1 MRTFSYFSV
10 ALLSTVALV
19 SCSKE
24 DNTPAESFL
33 KTVAEVKV
41 DEYTIRLQN
50 ASGSFVMGYNE
61 VVLTAVKS
69 SGEQVAIEEA
79 TFFPEMEM
87 YKSDNNG
94 GYTKEVNHRHSCP
107 HTTLAKVGD
116 QWKSQ
121 ALFQMTTGATGSWYA
136 KLTYKIAG
144 VSKTIDRLDFVVKA
158 QTNTAL
164 GKVGRFKVTSN
175 TNPDGQMH
183 LYAIVAPEKPI
194 AGDNQLALGVW
205 KMENKNSFPS
215 ATDFTIEVKI
225 TEKGNTAVLSTSE
238 LRYSDSFYR
247 GNVTYPKKGSY
258 VLTYTMKDA
267 QGNVIQPKDNAGN
280 AVILAS
286 EISF

>member
-1 MRTFSYFSV
+1 M
-10 ALLSTVALV
+10 
-19 SCSKE
+19 
-24 DNTPAESFL
+24 
-33 KTVAEVKV
+33 
-41 DEYTIRLQN
+41 
-50 ASGSFVMGYNE
+50 
-61 VVLTAVKS
+61 
-69 SGEQVAIEEA
+69 
-79 TFFPEMEM
+79 
-87 YKSDNNG
+87 
-94 GYTKEVNHRHSCP
+94 
-107 HTTLAKVGD
+107 
-116 QWKSQ
+116 
-121 ALFQMTTGATGSWYA
+121 
-136 KLTYKIAG
+136 
-144 VSKTIDRLDFVVKA
+144 KA
-158 QTNTAL
+158 QTKTAH
-164 GKVGRFKVTSN
+164 GKLGRFKVTSN

-215 ATDFTIEVKI
+215 VTDFTIEVKI

-267 QGNVIQPKDNAGN
+267 QGNVIQSKDNAGN